1 MTRVTLIG
9 LGAIASAALPQLRGD
24 PAVRVSQVVVR
35 PGRVAAARA
44 ALAALGCSD
53 VEPVDGMDW
62 AAAGRL
68 APGDTG
74 RPDLVVECA
83 GHTALEAHVLP
94 ALAAG
99 LPCAVVSVGA
109 LSAPGLAERL
119 EQAARAG
126 GTQVRLLSGAIGAI
140 DALAAARI
148 GGLDAVRYTGRKPP
162 RAWKGTPAESVC
174 DLDAVR
180 QATPIFEGTARQA
193 AALFPKNANVAATV
207 ALAGLG
213 LDATRVI
220 LVADPAVDQN
230 VHELQAE
237 GAFGRLALTLH
248 GRPLAAN
255 PKTSALTVYSVV
267 RAVRQH
273 AHAMVI

>member
-9 LGAIASAALPQLRGD
+9 LGAIASAALPLLRSD
-24 PAVRVSQVVVR
+24 PALRVSRVVVR
-35 PGRVAAARA
+35 PGRVEAARH
-44 ALAALGCSD
+44 ALTALGCHD
-53 VEPVDGMDW
+53 VEAVDHVDW
-62 AAAGRL
+62 SLLGLR
-68 APGDTG
+68 PGEDPE

-83 GHTALEAHVLP
+83 GHTAIESHVLP

-109 LSAPGLAERL
+109 LSAAGMAERL
-119 EQAARAG
+119 EQAARTGA
-126 GTQVRLLSGAIGAI
+126 TQVHLLSGAIGAI

-162 RAWKGTPAESVC
+162 RAWKGTPADQVC
-174 DLDAVR
+174 DLDTLR
-180 QATPIFEGTARQA
+180 QATPIFEGTAREA
-193 AALFPKNANVAATV
+193 SARFPKNANVAATV

-213 LDATRVI
+213 LDATRVT

-237 GAFGRLALTLH
+237 GAFGRLALTLQ
-248 GRPLAAN
+248 GRPLATN

>member
-9 LGAIASAALPQLRGD
+9 LGAIASAALPLLRAD
-24 PAVRVSQVVVR
+24 PALRVDRVVVR
-35 PGRVAAARA
+35 PGRVEAARA
-44 ALAALGCSD
+44 ALAALGCGD
-53 VEPVDGMDW
+53 VEPVDSMDW

-68 APGDTG
+68 TPGHPG
-74 RPDLVVECA
+74 RPDLIVECA
-83 GHTALEAHVLP
+83 GHTALETHVLP

-99 LPCAVVSVGA
+99 MPCAVVSVGA

-119 EQAARAG
+119 EHAARAG
-126 GTQVRLLSGAIGAI
+126 GTQVHLLAGAIGAI

-162 RAWKGTPAESVC
+162 RAWRGTPAEEVC
-174 DLDAVR
+174 DLGAVQ
-180 QATPIFEGTARQA
+180 QATPIFEGTAREA
-193 AALFPKNANVAATV
+193 AARFPKNANVAATI

-213 LDATRVI
+213 LDATRVT
-220 LVADPAVDQN
+220 LVADPGVDQN

-237 GAFGRLALTLH
+237 GAFGSLALTMR
-248 GRPLAAN
+248 GKPLAAN
-255 PKTSALTVYSVV
+255 PKTSALTVFSVV

-273 AHAMVI
+273 AHALVI